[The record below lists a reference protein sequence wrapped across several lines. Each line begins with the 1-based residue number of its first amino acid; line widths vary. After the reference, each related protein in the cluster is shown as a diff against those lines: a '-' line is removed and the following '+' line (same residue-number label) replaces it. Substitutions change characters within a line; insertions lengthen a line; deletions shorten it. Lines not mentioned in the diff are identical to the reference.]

1 MTPALTDG
9 EPQNRAV
16 VIGAALLKGINPAG
30 SMKRLDRLGVT
41 QAINRSL
48 KHQPEVPTI
57 YRALVQVVIQN
68 RLRFQPLPIY
78 QLGPWD

>member
-30 SMKRLDRLGVT
+30 SMKLLDRLDVT
-41 QAINRSL
+41 QTINRSL
-48 KHQPEVPTI
+48 THQPGCGDGI
-57 YRALVQVVIQN
+57 
-68 RLRFQPLPIY
+68 
-78 QLGPWD
+78 DC